1 MTSVPVY
8 AVCKE
13 VEQPD
18 SDELGIAEF
27 AEKYFCGPLFLDTD
41 RAFYDLLGNKPI
53 FGLRTLGGALLN
65 PLKARRE
72 MKEMGERMDAK
83 GIEGNMKGDGLAKGG
98 ILVISPTDEVLHTF
112 YEDPGKGVPPDECAA
127 IIAAAQQSAKLAV
140 P

>member
-41 RAFYDLLGNKPI
+41 RAFYDL
-53 FGLRTLGGALLN
+53 
-65 PLKARRE
+65 
-72 MKEMGERMDAK
+72 
-83 GIEGNMKGDGLAKGG
+83 
-98 ILVISPTDEVLHTF
+98 
-112 YEDPGKGVPPDECAA
+112 VPPTPACEP
-127 IIAAAQQSAKLAV
+127 SR

>member
-1 MTSVPVY
+1 
-8 AVCKE
+8 
-13 VEQPD
+13 
-18 SDELGIAEF
+18 
-27 AEKYFCGPLFLDTD
+27 
-41 RAFYDLLGNKPI
+41 
-53 FGLRTLGGALLN
+53 
-65 PLKARRE
+65 